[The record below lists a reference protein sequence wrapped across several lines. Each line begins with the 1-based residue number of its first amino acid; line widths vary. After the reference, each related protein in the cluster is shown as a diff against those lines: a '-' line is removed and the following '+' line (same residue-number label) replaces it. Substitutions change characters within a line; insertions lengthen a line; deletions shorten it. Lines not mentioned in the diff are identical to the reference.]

1 MLVVAIIAG
10 WVTYRVTTE
19 PSTTQATR
27 AALWAI
33 ALALTAM
40 ALFATKE
47 YLSVFW
53 LWAGIG
59 IGWLLGTN
67 AAKTMAFDADDAAQE
82 AEDSER

>member
-1 MLVVAIIAG
+1 
-10 WVTYRVTTE
+10 
-19 PSTTQATR
+19 
-27 AALWAI
+27 
-33 ALALTAM
+33 M